1 MRYNMRKIVQQLYH
15 LKDDMNQTLR
25 LKQLYTLLKMIDEAT
40 LGNDWESRA
49 ELKKIRE
56 ATIKE
61 IKQIESSERPP
72 V

>member
-1 MRYNMRKIVQQLYH
+1 
-15 LKDDMNQTLR
+15 MNQTLR
-25 LKQLYTLLKMIDEAT
+25 LKQLYTLLKMIDEAS

-49 ELKKIRE
+49 ELKKVRE

-61 IKQIESSERPP
+61 IKQIESSERPS